1 MTELEIKYIGWNM
14 GQYGK
19 ERHETKSSIELL
31 ELKIDGVD
39 VLKQIEDIKTSRNN
53 LYDALPIG
61 EIDAFDLIKV
71 IKKHIT
77 ELDKSLGVD

>member
-39 VLKQIEDIKTSRNN
+39 VLKQIE
-53 LYDALPIG
+53 A
-61 EIDAFDLIKV
+61 V
-71 IKKHIT
+71 KKWEDKWGHHIT
-77 ELDKSLGVD
+77 NPIMHEKLWKILGLTE